1 MRYENI
7 PWDNN
12 PEFIEAWKNGRTGI
26 PIVDAGIRQM
36 VETGWMHN
44 RLRMITAMFLS
55 KNLLV
60 DWKIGEEF
68 FMKHLIDGDI
78 ASNNGGWQWSAS
90 TGTDAAPYFRIMNPE
105 TQSLRFDE
113 TGEYI
118 RKYVK
123 ELRDC
128 PSKEVHMPSNPEGL
142 GYVEPIVD
150 LKISRQKAIDVFG
163 SIKKEN

>member
-1 MRYENI
+1 MI
-7 PWDNN
+7 
-12 PEFIEAWKNGRTGI
+12 
-26 PIVDAGIRQM
+26 
-36 VETGWMHN
+36 ETGWMHN
-44 RLRMITAMFLS
+44 RLRMIVAMFLS

-68 FMKHLIDGDI
+68 FMEHLIDGDI

-113 TGEYI
+113 QGEYI

-123 ELRDC
+123 ELEEC
-128 PSKEVHMPSNPEGL
+128 PTNEIHMPKNPQDF
-142 GYVEPIVD
+142 GYVDPIVD
-150 LKISRQKAIDVFG
+150 LKTSRQKAIDVFG
-163 SIKKEN
+163 SIKKET

>member
-1 MRYENI
+1 
-7 PWDNN
+7 
-12 PEFIEAWKNGRTGI
+12 
-26 PIVDAGIRQM
+26 
-36 VETGWMHN
+36 
-44 RLRMITAMFLS
+44 
-55 KNLLV
+55 
-60 DWKIGEEF
+60 
-68 FMKHLIDGDI
+68 MKHLIDGDI

-128 PSKEVHMPSNPEGL
+128 SNKEVHMPSNPKDL
-142 GYVEPIVD
+142 GYVQPIVD
-150 LKISRQKAIDVFG
+150 LKTSRQKAIDVFG
-163 SIKKEN
+163 SIKKDS